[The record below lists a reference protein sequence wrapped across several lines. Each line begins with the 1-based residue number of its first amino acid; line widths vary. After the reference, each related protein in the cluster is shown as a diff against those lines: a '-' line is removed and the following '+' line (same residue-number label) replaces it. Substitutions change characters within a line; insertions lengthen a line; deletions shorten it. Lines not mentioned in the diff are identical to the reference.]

1 MHPLLNPDLGMWVW
15 TLIAFLIF
23 MFILRKYAWTPIIK
37 GLNEREQ
44 TIADSIDTAER
55 VKAEMAQ
62 LQSEN
67 EALLAKAKEERSEML
82 REAKII
88 KDRIINEAK
97 EQAKDEANKIMVELQ
112 VSINNRK
119 IAAIND
125 LKSQMGVLV
134 VEMAEKVL
142 KRELSDKDSQEKYI
156 KEMAN
161 ASILN

>member
-1 MHPLLNPDLGMWVW
+1 MHPLLNPDLGLWVW
-15 TLIAFLIF
+15 TLIAFVIVLV
-23 MFILRKYAWTPIIK
+23 ILKKYAWGPIIQS
-37 GLNEREQ
+37 LNEREKS
-44 TIADSIDTAER
+44 IAESIEIAER

-67 EALLAKAKEERSEML
+67 ETLLAKAREERSEML
-82 REAKII
+82 REAKVT
-88 KDRIINEAK
+88 KDRIIHEAK
-97 EQAKDEANKIMVELQ
+97 EQAKEEANKIMAELQ

-119 IAAIND
+119 VAAIND

-142 KRELSDKDSQEKYI
+142 QRELADKNAQEKYI

-161 ASILN
+161 ASMLN

>member
-1 MHPLLNPDLGMWVW
+1 MHPLLKPELGLWVW
-15 TLIAFLIF
+15 TLAAFLIVL
-23 MFILRKYAWTPIIK
+23 FILKKYAWKPIISS
-37 GLNEREQ
+37 LNEREKS
-44 TIADSIDTAER
+44 IAESIEIAER

-67 EALLAKAKEERSEML
+67 EALLTKAREERADML
-82 REAKII
+82 REAKAT
-88 KDRIINEAK
+88 KDRIIHEAK
-97 EQAKDEANKIMVELQ
+97 EQAKEEANKVMAELQ
-112 VSINNRK
+112 QSINNRK

-142 KRELSDKDSQEKYI
+142 MRELADKSSQEKYI
-156 KEMAN
+156 KEMAD

>member
-1 MHPLLNPDLGMWVW
+1 LNPDLGLWVW
-15 TLIAFLIF
+15 TLLAFLIVL
-23 MFILRKYAWTPIIK
+23 FILRKYAWTPIINS
-37 GLNEREQ
+37 LNEREQ
-44 TIADSIDTAER
+44 TIADSIATAER

-82 REAKII
+82 REAKIT
-88 KDRIINEAK
+88 KDKIIHEAK
-97 EQAKDEANKIMVELQ
+97 EQAKEEANKIMAELQ

-119 IAAIND
+119 VAAINEV
-125 LKSQMGVLV
+125 KSQMGLLV

-142 KRELSDKDSQEKYI
+142 KRELSDKEAQEKYI

-161 ASILN
+161 ANILN

>member
-1 MHPLLNPDLGMWVW
+1 MHPLLKPELGLWVW
-15 TLIAFLIF
+15 TLAAFLIVL
-23 MFILRKYAWTPIIK
+23 FILKKYAWTPIISS
-37 GLNEREQ
+37 LNEREKS
-44 TIADSIDTAER
+44 IAESIEIAER

-67 EALLAKAKEERSEML
+67 EALLTKAREERADML
-82 REAKII
+82 REAKATKDKII
-88 KDRIINEAK
+88 HEAK
-97 EQAKDEANKIMVELQ
+97 EQAKEEANKVMADLQ
-112 VSINNRK
+112 QSINNRK

-142 KRELSDKDSQEKYI
+142 MRELADKSSQEKYI
-156 KEMAN
+156 KEMAD

>member
-1 MHPLLNPDLGMWVW
+1 MHPLLKPELGLWLW
-15 TLIAFLIF
+15 TLLAFLVVL
-23 MFILRKYAWTPIIK
+23 FILKKYAWTPIINS
-37 GLNEREQ
+37 LNEREKS
-44 TIADSIDTAER
+44 IAESIEIAER

-67 EALLAKAKEERSEML
+67 ETLLAKAREERSEML
-82 REAKII
+82 REAKVT
-88 KDRIINEAK
+88 KDKIVHDAK
-97 EQAKDEANKIMVELQ
+97 EQAKEEANKIMAELQ
-112 VSINNRK
+112 QSINNRK

-142 KRELSDKDSQEKYI
+142 QRELSDKASQEKYI
-156 KEMAN
+156 KEMAD

>member
-1 MHPLLNPDLGMWVW
+1 MHPLLKPELGLWVW
-15 TLIAFLIF
+15 TLVAFLIVL
-23 MFILRKYAWTPIIK
+23 FILKKYAWTPIISS
-37 GLNEREQ
+37 LNEREKS
-44 TIADSIDTAER
+44 IAESIETAER

-67 EALLAKAKEERSEML
+67 ETLLSKAREERADML
-82 REAKII
+82 REAKATKDKII
-88 KDRIINEAK
+88 HEAK
-97 EQAKDEANKIMVELQ
+97 EQAKEEANKVMAELQ
-112 VSINNRK
+112 QSINNRK

-142 KRELSDKDSQEKYI
+142 MRELADKSSQEKYI
-156 KEMAN
+156 KEMAD